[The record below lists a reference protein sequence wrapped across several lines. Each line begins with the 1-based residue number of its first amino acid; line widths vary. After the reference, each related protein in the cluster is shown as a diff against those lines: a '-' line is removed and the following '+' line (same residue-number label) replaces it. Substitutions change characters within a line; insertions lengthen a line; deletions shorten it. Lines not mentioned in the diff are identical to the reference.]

1 MDEFFAAQVPDAPN
15 PLSSKGGYGNA
26 AGDFNLKGG
35 LKRKVKSRAD
45 LDQPKREDFSEDDAM
60 KRYYGD
66 FSLESKRHVWDLLQK
81 HPRFGRQGPVQM
93 NRIDNNTREVLPN
106 DPLKLPQNGGFML
119 YDKP

>member
-1 MDEFFAAQVPDAPN
+1 MDEFFASQSPDAPN
-15 PLSSKGGYGNA
+15 PLSSKGGYSNA
-26 AGDFNLKGG
+26 AGDFDIRRSLN
-35 LKRKVKSRAD
+35 RKVKSRAD
-45 LDQPKREDFSEDDAM
+45 LDQPKRVDYSEDDAM

-81 HPRFGRQGPVQM
+81 HPRLGRDGKMQM
-93 NRIDNNTREVLPN
+93 NRIQNNTREVLPN

>member
-15 PLSSKGGYGNA
+15 PLSSKGGYDNA
-26 AGDFNLKGG
+26 SGDFDLRRS
-35 LKRKVKSRAD
+35 LQRKVKSRKD

-93 NRIDNNTREVLPN
+93 NRIVNNTREVLPN